1 MFLKKYLDVQKK
13 RRKFN
18 TFKKQKQPKIIL
30 HIKTRNYPENSTGKP
45 RQKIWNGR
53 IAIQSLI

>member
-45 RQKIWNGR
+45 RQKI
-53 IAIQSLI
+53 